1 MKSACLDNLS
11 MMTRMAVK
19 PSEEGSCSIKSIE
32 MEFHG
37 FFRTGS
43 CFRRPKGQWRGV
55 LEQAQDIQE
64 LT

>member
-1 MKSACLDNLS
+1 MKSAYLDNLS
-11 MMTRMAVK
+11 MTTRMAVK
-19 PSEEGSCSIKSIE
+19 PSKGGSCSIKSME

-37 FFRTGS
+37 FSWMGS
-43 CFRRPKGQWRGV
+43 CFRRLKGWWQGV

>member
-19 PSEEGSCSIKSIE
+19 PSEGGSCSIKFME

-37 FFRTGS
+37 FSGMGAVS
-43 CFRRPKGQWRGV
+43 G
-55 LEQAQDIQE
+55 D
-64 LT
+64 